1 MFFQIL
7 KLNHLTLA
15 FFVTSKFEML
25 GTFDG
30 DLHTAFAL
38 GALQPEDQLLGSF
51 CLKHKLD
58 SLDSL
63 KKALIFT
70 WNQFWWKMNFVF
82 NGIVIHN
89 VEIWQLFYAPFR
101 LYVKAIQV
109 TLKAHCSKYA
119 ILTALSPLNSDF
131 NEFLIFFLF
140 AELQC
145 TIYQNW
151 FHDKSE
157 EWNIWNFAFRK
168 LFEHFKI
175 NFASHV

>member
-1 MFFQIL
+1 MWTWTLWTQIALWFSFGISIKTSKIGSFSARYGGLYFFHSKTTINTRRNLLPKIQIWKKYFFQIL

-101 LYVKAIQV
+101 FYVKPI
-109 TLKAHCSKYA
+109 
-119 ILTALSPLNSDF
+119 
-131 NEFLIFFLF
+131 
-140 AELQC
+140 
-145 TIYQNW
+145 
-151 FHDKSE
+151 
-157 EWNIWNFAFRK
+157 
-168 LFEHFKI
+168 
-175 NFASHV
+175 